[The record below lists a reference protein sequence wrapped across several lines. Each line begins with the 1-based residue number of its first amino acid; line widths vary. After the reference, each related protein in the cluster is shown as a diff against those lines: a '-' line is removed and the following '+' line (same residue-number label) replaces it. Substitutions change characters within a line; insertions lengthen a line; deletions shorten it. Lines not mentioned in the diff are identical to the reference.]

1 MYHKKNLAWSLAGV
15 GRDALQFDS
24 SLNREG
30 LHVGQSVSFSVKAAK
45 ALVSFAAKAKVMF
58 RAAGEGFF
66 ILFKLG

>member
-1 MYHKKNLAWSLAGV
+1 ML
-15 GRDALQFDS
+15 LQFDS

-66 ILFKLG
+66 HPFQVRVSLKSW

>member
-1 MYHKKNLAWSLAGV
+1 ML
-15 GRDALQFDS
+15 LQFDS

-30 LHVGQSVSFSVKAAK
+30 LGQSVLFSVKAAK

-66 ILFKLG
+66 HPFQVRVSLKSW

>member
-1 MYHKKNLAWSLAGV
+1 ML
-15 GRDALQFDS
+15 LQFDS

-30 LHVGQSVSFSVKAAK
+30 LGQSVLFSVKAAK

-66 ILFKLG
+66 ILLKLG